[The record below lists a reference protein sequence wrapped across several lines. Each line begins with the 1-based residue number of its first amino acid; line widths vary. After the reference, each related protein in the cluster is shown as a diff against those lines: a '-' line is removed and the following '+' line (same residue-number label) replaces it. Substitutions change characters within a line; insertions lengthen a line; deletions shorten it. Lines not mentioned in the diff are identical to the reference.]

1 MNLYIFTIIIQ
12 TKSMYFFR
20 THPDMHAPSETHT
33 GSCISDP
40 KYAPGKRLLLSTN
53 YWHLDVER
61 DTHANRFHYR

>member
-1 MNLYIFTIIIQ
+1 
-12 TKSMYFFR
+12 MYFFR